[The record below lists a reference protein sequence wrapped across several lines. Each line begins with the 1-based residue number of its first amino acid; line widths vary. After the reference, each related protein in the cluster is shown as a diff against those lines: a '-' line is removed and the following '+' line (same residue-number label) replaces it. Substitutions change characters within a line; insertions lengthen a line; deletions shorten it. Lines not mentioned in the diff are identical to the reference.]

1 MNNMIAKSNFILT
14 CEQAFLTANT
24 NNLNLIGIFT
34 NINAEQ
40 FPLVYRRFDLIVN
53 FDIDTPGMH
62 GLKTVMT
69 NQEGNDVVQSEVG
82 INVSSNTFQVI
93 THFEN
98 LTFAKPGKYELKVYI
113 DSQHIGSRFLTVN
126 PMISHKAVA

>member
-1 MNNMIAKSNFILT
+1 MEVRSNFILT
-14 CEQAFLTANT
+14 CEQSFLTANT

-40 FPLVYRRFDLIVN
+40 FPLVYRRFDLVIN

-62 GLKTVMT
+62 ALKTLVT
-69 NQEGNDVVQSEVG
+69 DQEGIDIVQSDVG
-82 INVSSNTFQVI
+82 VNVSSNTFQVI

-113 DSQHIGSRFLTVN
+113 DNEYLGSRFLTVN
-126 PMISHKAVA
+126 PIVPHKAIA